1 MEKSIKSKLIGMFIF
16 NETFHTYEQNEGK
29 VHWELD
35 VRNEHVQV
43 HEMMKRAEKLYVCL
57 EEFDKKAKIAIAKE
71 LIEYKNDFWPEYD
84 ENDEHLDWDAVDA
97 GEYDMTKETFEQS
110 ITLMDILIRENDIY
124 CEYNDGDVFGGHRI
138 HASFDNEYNLLA
150 AEI

>member
-1 MEKSIKSKLIGMFIF
+1 MEKSIKSELIGMFIF
-16 NETFHTYEQNEGK
+16 NETLHIYVQNEGK

-35 VRNEHVQV
+35 VRKEHV
-43 HEMMKRAEKLYVCL
+43 HEMLKRAEKLYVCL
-57 EEFDKKAKIAIAKE
+57 EEFNKKAKVAIAKE

-84 ENDEHLDWDAVDA
+84 ENNEHLDWDAVDA
-97 GEYDMTKETFEQS
+97 GEYDMKKEIFEKP
-110 ITLMDILIRENDIY
+110 ITLMDIVIRENDIY